1 MVPPLVSPLSQ
12 IGPKGTKKKSGG
24 FLRPV
29 RPISGQTLSKKISA
43 SMDADLD
50 TAPHQVSDPRSFQ
63 GGSASRKGGRHSQ
76 VGPIRHS
83 EQQPIL
89 GWSSHSQMGSLPR
102 RSKDIQ
108 ALMRRQLPTSPYH
121 SVQDISVLGDV
132 PNGSVTS
139 VDIKP
144 ELFSIDSKGISPQ
157 GSTRVSPHGS
167 TSVSPHGSTR
177 VSPQESMRLISPE
190 GSHIMAHDH
199 ISPQHSRVIVRSHE
213 NLKVDPLT
221 GGERSQPKKRYRSV
235 SANPSARPY
244 PTYTDQGLN
253 SVKEPRFDQPIPN
266 GAIHSSEHAHL
277 SHHPHPHHPTDHH
290 HYHTLNQTDGRKSG
304 SLFKQRRHT
313 HSSVQAPQSKTPSN
327 ITEL

>member
-1 MVPPLVSPLSQ
+1 MGS
-12 IGPKGTKKKSGG
+12 KGMKKKSGG
-24 FLRPV
+24 LLRPV
-29 RPISGQTLSKKISA
+29 RPISGRALSKKISA

-50 TAPHQVSDPRSFQ
+50 TAARHVIDPRAFQ
-63 GGSASRKGGRHSQ
+63 SGSVSRKGGRHAQ
-76 VGPIRHS
+76 VGPMH

-89 GWSSHSQMGSLPR
+89 GWSSHSQMGSLSR

-108 ALMRRQLPTSPYH
+108 ALMRRQLPTSPYT
-121 SVQDISVLGDV
+121 SVQDISALGDM

-144 ELFSIDSKGISPQ
+144 ELFSNDSKRISPQ

-167 TSVSPHGSTR
+167 TSVSPHGSTS
-177 VSPQESMRLISPE
+177 VSPHESMRLVSPE
-190 GSHIMAHDH
+190 GSHVMAHDH
-199 ISPQHSRVIVRSHE
+199 TSPQHSRVIVRSHE
-213 NLKVDPLT
+213 NLKMDPLT
-221 GGERSQPKKRYRSV
+221 GGEVPQPKKRYRSV

-244 PTYTDQGLN
+244 PAYADQGLN
-253 SVKEPRFDQPIPN
+253 SVRDPRFDHPIPN
-266 GAIHSSEHAHL
+266 GAIHPSEQTYL

-290 HYHTLNQTDGRKSG
+290 YHHTHDQTDGRKSG

-313 HSSVQAPQSKTPSN
+313 HSGVQAPQSKPPSH